1 MDIQSL
7 TLSLGDATHAGRR
20 FDVMPVTGE
29 EPVLQVVVS
38 GAEETPVYLTVT
50 ETQVLC
56 LVYLFDEKE
65 ITPSALPELHENLLR
80 ISVPM
85 PLSALGKVGEHY
97 VVYGAL
103 TPTSSL
109 TDVMQEL
116 VTLADNA
123 IDLLQTFEDY
133 LA

>member
-7 TLSLGDATHAGRR
+7 TLSLGDSTHAGRR

-38 GAEETPVYLTVT
+38 GAEETPVYVTVT
-50 ETQVLC
+50 DTQVLC
-56 LVYLFDEKE
+56 LVYLFDEGE
-65 ITPSALPELHENLLR
+65 LRPDSLAELHESMLR

-85 PLSALGKVGEHY
+85 PLSSLGKVGEHY

-103 TPTSSL
+103 SPTSSD
-109 TDVMQEL
+109 TEVRQEL

-123 IDLLQTFEDY
+123 IDLLQTFEDF

>member
-1 MDIQSL
+1 MDTQSL
-7 TLSLGDATHAGRR
+7 TLSLSEAVYAGRQ
-20 FDVMPVTGE
+20 FDVMPVAGE
-29 EPVLQVVVS
+29 EPVLQITVS
-38 GAEETPVYLTVT
+38 GATETPVYLTVT
-50 ETQVLC
+50 ETQILC
-56 LVYLFDEKE
+56 LAYLFDEKE
-65 ITPSALPELHENLLR
+65 IQAARLPELHESMLR

-103 TPTSSL
+103 SPTSSES
-109 TDVMQEL
+109 DIMQEL

-123 IDLLQTFEDY
+123 IDLLETFEDF

>member
-1 MDIQSL
+1 MDIQAL
-7 TLSLGDATHAGRR
+7 TLALAEATHAGRR
-20 FDVMPVTGE
+20 FDILPVAGQ
-29 EPVLQVVVS
+29 EPVLQIVVS

-50 ETQVLC
+50 DTQILC

-65 ITPSALPELHENLLR
+65 LNPERLSDLHETMLR

-103 TPTSSL
+103 SPASSL
-109 TDVMQEL
+109 ADIEQEL

>member
-1 MDIQSL
+1 MDTQSL
-7 TLSLGDATHAGRR
+7 TLALGDASHAGRT
-20 FDVMPVTGE
+20 FDVMPVAGD

-38 GAEETPVYLTVT
+38 GAEETPVYVTVT
-50 ETQVLC
+50 DTQILC
-56 LVYLFDEKE
+56 LAYLFDEQE
-65 ITPSALPELHENLLR
+65 LAPERLNELHENMLR

-85 PLSALGKVGEHY
+85 PLSSLGKTGQHY

-103 TPTSSL
+103 SPTSGTSEI
-109 TDVMQEL
+109 MQEL
-116 VTLADNA
+116 VTLAENA

>member
-7 TLSLGDATHAGRR
+7 TLALGDTTHAGRT
-20 FDVMPVTGE
+20 FDVMPVTGND
-29 EPVLQVVVS
+29 PVLQVVVS

-56 LVYLFDEKE
+56 LVYLFEEKE
-65 ITPSALPELHENLLR
+65 LKPSSLPELHENMLR

-85 PLSALGKVGEHY
+85 PLSALGKVGDHY

-103 TPTSSL
+103 TPTSS
-109 TDVMQEL
+109 TTEVMQEL

-123 IDLLQTFEDY
+123 IDLLQTFEDF

>member
-1 MDIQSL
+1 M
-7 TLSLGDATHAGRR
+7 
-20 FDVMPVTGE
+20 
-29 EPVLQVVVS
+29 
-38 GAEETPVYLTVT
+38 
-50 ETQVLC
+50 
-56 LVYLFDEKE
+56 
-65 ITPSALPELHENLLR
+65 LR

-103 TPTSSL
+103 SPTSSD
-109 TDVMQEL
+109 TEVRQEL

-123 IDLLQTFEDY
+123 IDLLQTFEDF

>member
-1 MDIQSL
+1 MPIS
-7 TLSLGDATHAGRR
+7 GD
-20 FDVMPVTGE
+20 
-29 EPVLQVVVS
+29 EPVLQVTVS

-50 ETQVLC
+50 DSQILC
-56 LVYLFDEKE
+56 LVYLFDEQE
-65 ITPSALPELHENLLR
+65 LAPERLNELHENMLR

-85 PLSALGKVGEHY
+85 PLSSLGKTGQHY

-103 TPTSSL
+103 SPASGISEI
-109 TDVMQEL
+109 MQEL
-116 VTLADNA
+116 VTLAENA